1 MLRKPLNFVRTAT
14 VERTVVALM
23 ALAFLLLAAVGA
35 ASYVANRKAHALA
48 EEAARHQKVRR
59 ATRQILID
67 TLNAETGQRG
77 YLITGQRDYLDVHR
91 EAKSRLT
98 AEMIDLRRQV
108 DGSREEARLV
118 DALKIQIDAKL
129 AELAKT
135 VAFMDAHRREEALV
149 QVRGGAGRAYMVQ
162 IRALIDRL
170 DRLEGALVA
179 RNSAE
184 AEQGARLALT
194 VNLVSAILVAIVGLL
209 SLLVIRSYVNDLRR
223 SREALD
229 SLNQGLERAVAER
242 TEELVRAN
250 EEIQRFA
257 YIVSHDLRAPLVNV
271 MGYTAELEGAGQALR
286 AQMERIEA
294 EAPKLLEPA
303 AKLAI
308 DEDVP
313 EAIGFIRSSTEKMDR
328 LIKAILKLSRDG
340 RRVLAPEALDMT
352 AQVRAVA
359 ESLNHQA
366 GEQGASI
373 KVESLPGIVSDR
385 LAIDQIFG
393 NLLDN
398 ALKYL
403 DAKRAGQIVV
413 RGREE
418 PPFVVYEIEDN
429 GRGVAD
435 RDHERI
441 FELFRRAGTQDRPG
455 EGLGLAFV
463 KNTVRRLGGSI
474 DLKSELGK
482 GSTFILKFPKRLI
495 AEASESGDVE

>member
-1 MLRKPLNFVRTAT
+1 MLRKPLTFIRTAT

-23 ALAFLLLAAVGA
+23 ALAFLLLAAVA
-35 ASYVANRKAHALA
+35 SASYIANRKAHDLA
-48 EEAARHQKVRR
+48 AEAARHQQVRR
-59 ATRQILID
+59 AARQILVD
-67 TLNAETGQRG
+67 TINAETGQRG
-77 YLITGQRDYLDVHR
+77 YLLTGQRDYLDVHR
-91 EAKSRLT
+91 EAKARLT
-98 AEMIDLRRQV
+98 AEMVDLRRQV
-108 DGSREEARLV
+108 RGRPDEARLV
-118 DALKIQIDAKL
+118 DAMKIQIDAKL

-135 VAFMDAHRREEALV
+135 VAFMDAHRREEALA
-149 QVRGGAGRAYMVQ
+149 QVRSGVGRAYMLQ
-162 IRALIDRL
+162 IRALIERL
-170 DRLEGALVA
+170 DTLEGALVA

-184 AEQGARLALT
+184 AEQGARTALA
-194 VNLVSAILVAIVGLL
+194 VNLASAVLVAVVGLV
-209 SLLVIRSYVNDLRR
+209 SLLVIRRYIEDLRR

-229 SLNQGLERAVAER
+229 KLNHGLEQAVAER

-271 MGYTAELEGAGQALR
+271 MGYTAELEGAGSALR
-286 AQMERIEA
+286 AQMARIEA
-294 EAPKLLEPA
+294 EAPTLLQPE

-340 RRVLAPEALDMT
+340 RRVLTPEVLDVT
-352 AQVRAVA
+352 AQARAVA
-359 ESLNHQA
+359 ESLHHQA

-373 KVESLPGIVSDR
+373 EVEPLPVIVSDR

-393 NLLDN
+393 NLIDN

-403 DAKRAGQIVV
+403 DPKRPGRIIV
-413 RGREE
+413 RGREDG
-418 PPFVVYEIEDN
+418 PFAVYEIEDN
-429 GRGVAD
+429 GRGVAP

-441 FELFRRAGTQDRPG
+441 FELFRRAGVQDRPG

-474 DLKSELGK
+474 DLESELGK
-482 GSTFILKFPKRLI
+482 GSTFILKFPKRLS